1 MIGVKG
7 SNLTIILFTF
17 FSNVTR
23 DQLML
28 CIVTIK
34 ISFIVYDRFGHIKNE
49 SVIIQPPT
57 TTVSMKVNY
66 CRYNTPFL
74 K

>member
-23 DQLML
+23 DQLKL

-49 SVIIQPPT
+49 SVIIQRPT
-57 TTVSMKVNY
+57 TAGRIYESKLL
-66 CRYNTPFL
+66 PI
-74 K
+74 